1 MTLKRLL
8 KHLDSDRG
16 AQIRCVLQVLQ
27 DSKYCLMI
35 ALLLPKLLAKPS
47 SLVEALTGTE
57 YEPALKLVADYV
69 RRRDT
74 IVQEQR
80 HPLYDDGMIKIIN
93 YFQRHPQIRQLFP
106 DYEMTPQDN
115 QLLFI
120 FEQMFQIALSHLKRT
135 AKHELASEHK
145 LHKLYKGNE
154 EVKKNIDELLRK
166 LSRRKVQL
174 RWIMAARTVFV
185 QKCEMKMSVKKA
197 QYAKR
202 ILNESEN
209 CQSIIRKNRKKC
221 LERIK
226 VLETEL
232 QSLRANYEQQAK
244 RNRRVEMRTRQEKNK
259 LELQLQS
266 AINKYDHTIG
276 ERMIE
281 HLDLENEFEG
291 EQKSMETLV
300 IAYHKEEKNYKNIVT
315 QHEEGLNNNMK
326 SKINLY
332 MMNRAARKIQNY
344 WREWRTQ
351 LNKEMRS
358 KMIATKKKKR
368 NTKKH
373 RKLNISHRNSS

>member
-1 MTLKRLL
+1 MTSMFALSRTSEDLHKLNDIETFVE
-8 KHLDSDRG
+8 DSDRG

-57 YEPALKLVADYV
+57 YEPALKLVADY
-69 RRRDT
+69 
-74 IVQEQR
+74 
-80 HPLYDDGMIKIIN
+80 
-93 YFQRHPQIRQLFP
+93 RHPQIRQLFP